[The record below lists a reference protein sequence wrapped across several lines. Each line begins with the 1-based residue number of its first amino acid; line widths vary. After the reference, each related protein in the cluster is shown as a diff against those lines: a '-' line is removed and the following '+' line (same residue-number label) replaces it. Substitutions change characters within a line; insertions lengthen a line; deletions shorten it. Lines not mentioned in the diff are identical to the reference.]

1 MSNIS
6 TIISQIAYCLKAR
19 TDQTATNLATN
30 YYTSAQIDRMDYHRW
45 IVTIVNS
52 LPLSGDTKHIY
63 LVRGSGRGKG
73 TYDEYIW
80 ITDTNKFEQIGQVKY
95 DMQNYYTSAEADAKL
110 ATKKSSGTHIATDSS
125 NYQNDI
131 GLLAG
136 VTLTLGGAE
145 FTVNGNT
152 EILGT
157 SDTVRES
164 ELTENY
170 YSKTD
175 SITKTEFEDY
185 IDSVTAMIDG
195 V

>member
-30 YYTSAQIDRMDYHRW
+30 YYTKAQIDGMDYRQW
-45 IVTIVNS
+45 IVTIVDS
-52 LPLSGDTKHIY
+52 LPSSGDTKHIY
-63 LVRGSGRGKG
+63 LVHGSGRGKG

-110 ATKKSSGTHIATDSS
+110 ATKKSASTHIATDSN

-131 GLLAG
+131 GLLDGA
-136 VTLTLGGAE
+136 TLTLDGVE
-145 FTVNGNT
+145 FTVNGST
-152 EILGT
+152 EILGA
-157 SDTVRES
+157 SDAVRES

-170 YSKTD
+170 HNKSD
-175 SITKTEFEDY
+175 SITKTEFEGY

>member
-6 TIISQIAYCLKAR
+6 TIISQIAYCLKVR

-30 YYTSAQIDRMDYHRW
+30 YYTSAQIDGMNYHQW
-45 IVTIVNS
+45 TVTIVDT
-52 LPLSGDTKHIY
+52 LPPSGDTKHIY

-95 DMQNYYTSAEADAKL
+95 DMQNYDTSAEADAKL
-110 ATKKSSGTHIATDSS
+110 ATKKPASTHVATDSS

-131 GLLAG
+131 GLLEGATITLDG
-136 VTLTLGGAE
+136 VE
-145 FTVNGNT
+145 FTVNGST
-152 EILGT
+152 EILGA
-157 SDTVRES
+157 SDAVRES

-170 YSKTD
+170 HSKTD
-175 SITKTEFEDY
+175 SITKAELEDY

>member
-6 TIISQIAYCLKAR
+6 TIISQIAYCLKTR

-30 YYTSAQIDRMDYHRW
+30 YYTGAQIDEMDSHKW
-45 IVTIVNS
+45 TVTIVNS
-52 LPLSGDTKHIY
+52 LPSSGDTEHIY

-95 DMQNYYTSAEADAKL
+95 DMRNYYTSAEADTKL
-110 ATKKSSGTHIATDSS
+110 ATKKSASTHIATDSS

-131 GLLAG
+131 GLLEGATF
-136 VTLTLGGAE
+136 TLDGTE
-145 FTVNGNT
+145 FTVNGST
-152 EILGT
+152 EILGA
-157 SDTVRES
+157 SDVVRES
-164 ELTENY
+164 ELTANY
-170 YSKTD
+170 YNKTN
-175 SITKTEFEDY
+175 SITKTEFEGY
-185 IDSVTAMIDG
+185 IDSVKNMIDG